1 MKNKKDK
8 QAVLVTILVAV
19 SVSLSIFLGISV
31 WQSQQQQE
39 QIETLKKERLQ
50 NKQFTDALLTEH
62 EHLQAITGVI
72 NHYKT
77 QVITLKGTNDKP
89 ENSFQLHVNPTKK
102 QAVLFSE
109 HAPKIQPNE
118 LFQLWGV
125 NAQNDTLMIGLFDGG
140 ELALTSEPFPVAADV
155 LRFFI
160 TREPQGGSERP
171 SLQKLVAVPS
181 YLLWQSSMLLL
192 QSSMHLAKPRN
203 FALPRNS
210 DIHPYH

>member
-1 MKNKKDK
+1 MKAVK
-8 QAVLVTILVAV
+8 QQRQTLLVALALLVVFLTILFIF
-19 SVSLSIFLGISV
+19 SLNR
-31 WQSQQQQE
+31 QYTQQE
-39 QIETLKKERLQ
+39 QLNKLQMEQQQ

-109 HAPKIQPNE
+109 QAPKIQPNE

-125 NAQNDTLMIGLFDGG
+125 NVQNDTLMLGLFDGG
-140 ELALTSEPFPVAADV
+140 ELALTSEPFPVAASV

-171 SLQKLVAVPS
+171 NLENLVAVPV
-181 YLLWQSSMLLL
+181 YLLL
-192 QSSMHLAKPRN
+192 QSSKLFEM
-203 FALPRNS
+203 PRNS
-210 DIHPYH
+210 DIHPY

>member
-1 MKNKKDK
+1 MKAVKK
-8 QAVLVTILVAV
+8 QRQTLLLALALLAVFLTILFIF
-19 SVSLSIFLGISV
+19 SLNR
-31 WQSQQQQE
+31 QYAQQE
-39 QIETLKKERLQ
+39 QLNKLQTEQQQ

-102 QAVLFSE
+102 QAVLFCE

-125 NAQNDTLMIGLFDGG
+125 NAQKDTLSIGLFDGG
-140 ELALTSEPFPVAADV
+140 ELALTSEPFPVAASV

-171 SLQKLVAVPS
+171 SLQKLVAVPI
-181 YLLWQSSMLLL
+181 YLLL
-192 QSSMHLAKPRN
+192 QSSKVLAM
-203 FALPRNS
+203 PRNS
-210 DIHPYH
+210 DFQSYN

>member
-1 MKNKKDK
+1 MKAVKK
-8 QAVLVTILVAV
+8 QRQTLLVALALLVVFLTILFIF
-19 SVSLSIFLGISV
+19 SLNR
-31 WQSQQQQE
+31 QYAQQE
-39 QIETLKKERLQ
+39 QLNKLQTEQQQ

-62 EHLQAITGVI
+62 EHLQAITGII

-102 QAVLFSE
+102 QAVLFCE

-125 NAQNDTLMIGLFDGG
+125 NAQKDTLSIGLFDGG
-140 ELALTSEPFPVAADV
+140 ELALTSEPFPVATSV

-171 SLQKLVAVPS
+171 SLQNIVAVPI
-181 YLLWQSSMLLL
+181 YLLL
-192 QSSMHLAKPRN
+192 QSGKVLAM
-203 FALPRNS
+203 PRNS
-210 DIHPYH
+210 DFQSYN

>member
-1 MKNKKDK
+1 VKAVK
-8 QAVLVTILVAV
+8 QQRQTLLVALALLVVFLTILFIF
-19 SVSLSIFLGISV
+19 SLNR
-31 WQSQQQQE
+31 QYTQQE
-39 QIETLKKERLQ
+39 QLNKLQMEQQQ

-109 HAPKIQPNE
+109 QAPKIQPNE

-125 NAQNDTLMIGLFDGG
+125 NVQNDTLMLGLFDGG
-140 ELALTSEPFPVAADV
+140 ELALTSEPFPVAASV

-160 TREPQGGSERP
+160 TREPLGGSERP
-171 SLQKLVAVPS
+171 SLENLAAVPV
-181 YLLWQSSMLLL
+181 YLLL
-192 QSSMHLAKPRN
+192 QSSKLFEM
-203 FALPRNS
+203 PRNS
-210 DIHPYH
+210 DIHPY

>member
-1 MKNKKDK
+1 MKAVKK
-8 QAVLVTILVAV
+8 QRQTLLVALALLVVFLTILFIF
-19 SVSLSIFLGISV
+19 SLNR
-31 WQSQQQQE
+31 QYAQQE
-39 QIETLKKERLQ
+39 QLNKLQTEQQQ

-102 QAVLFSE
+102 QAVLFCE

-125 NAQNDTLMIGLFDGG
+125 NAQKDTLSIGLFDGG
-140 ELALTSEPFPVAADV
+140 ELALTSEPFPVATSV

-171 SLQKLVAVPS
+171 SLQKLVAVPI
-181 YLLWQSSMLLL
+181 YLLL
-192 QSSMHLAKPRN
+192 QSSKVLAM
-203 FALPRNS
+203 PRNS
-210 DIHPYH
+210 DIHPYN

>member
-1 MKNKKDK
+1 MKAVKK
-8 QAVLVTILVAV
+8 QRQTLLVALALLVVFLTILFIF
-19 SVSLSIFLGISV
+19 SLNR
-31 WQSQQQQE
+31 QYAQQE
-39 QIETLKKERLQ
+39 QLNKLQTEQQQ

-62 EHLQAITGVI
+62 EHLQVITGVI

-102 QAVLFSE
+102 QAVLFCE

-125 NAQNDTLMIGLFDGG
+125 NAQKDTLSIGLFDGG
-140 ELALTSEPFPVAADV
+140 ELALTSEPFPVAASV

-171 SLQKLVAVPS
+171 SLQKLVAVPI
-181 YLLWQSSMLLL
+181 YLLL
-192 QSSMHLAKPRN
+192 QSGKVLAM
-203 FALPRNS
+203 PRNS
-210 DIHPYH
+210 DFQSYN

>member
-1 MKNKKDK
+1 MKAVKK
-8 QAVLVTILVAV
+8 QRQTLLVALALLVVFLTILFIF
-19 SVSLSIFLGISV
+19 SLNR
-31 WQSQQQQE
+31 QYAQQE
-39 QIETLKKERLQ
+39 QLNKLQTEQQQ

-102 QAVLFSE
+102 QAVLFCE

-125 NAQNDTLMIGLFDGG
+125 NAQKDTLSIGLFDGG
-140 ELALTSEPFPVAADV
+140 ELALTSEPFPVAASV

-171 SLQKLVAVPS
+171 SLQKLVAVPI
-181 YLLWQSSMLLL
+181 YLLL
-192 QSSMHLAKPRN
+192 QSGKVLAM
-203 FALPRNS
+203 PRNS
-210 DIHPYH
+210 DFQSYN

>member
-8 QAVLVTILVAV
+8 QAILVTILVLA
-19 SVSLSIFLGISV
+19 SVSLLIFLGISV

-39 QIETLKKERLQ
+39 QIDSLKKERLQ

-102 QAVLFSE
+102 QAVLFCE
-109 HAPKIQPNE
+109 HAPKIQPNK

-125 NAQNDTLMIGLFDGG
+125 NVQNDTLMLGLFDGG
-140 ELALTSEPFPVAADV
+140 ELALTSEPFPVAASV

-160 TREPQGGSERP
+160 TTEPQGGSEQP
-171 SLQKLVAVPS
+171 SLENLVAVPV
-181 YLLWQSSMLLL
+181 YLLL
-192 QSSMHLAKPRN
+192 QSSRIFEM
-203 FALPRNS
+203 PRNS
-210 DIHPYH
+210 DIHPY

>member
-1 MKNKKDK
+1 LNYKKDK
-8 QAVLVTILVAV
+8 QAVLVTILVLV
-19 SVSLSIFLGISV
+19 SVSLSIFLGITV
-31 WQSQQQQE
+31 WQSQQQRE
-39 QIETLKKERLQ
+39 QIESLKKERLQ

-77 QVITLKGTNDKP
+77 QIITLKGTNDRP

-109 HAPKIQPNE
+109 QAPKIQPNE

-125 NAQNDTLMIGLFDGG
+125 NVHNDTLMLGLFDGG
-140 ELALTSEPFPVAADV
+140 ELALTSEPFPVAASV

-160 TREPQGGSERP
+160 TREPLGGSERP
-171 SLQKLVAVPS
+171 SLENLVAVPV
-181 YLLWQSSMLLL
+181 YLLL
-192 QSSMHLAKPRN
+192 QSSRIFEM
-203 FALPRNS
+203 PRNS
-210 DIHPYH
+210 DIHPY

>member
-1 MKNKKDK
+1 MKAVK
-8 QAVLVTILVAV
+8 QKRQTLLVALALLVVFLTILFIF
-19 SVSLSIFLGISV
+19 SLNR
-31 WQSQQQQE
+31 QYTQQE
-39 QIETLKKERLQ
+39 QLNKLQTEQQQ

-62 EHLQAITGVI
+62 EHLQVITGVI

-109 HAPKIQPNE
+109 QAPKIQPNE

-125 NAQNDTLMIGLFDGG
+125 NVQNDTLMLGLFDGG
-140 ELALTSEPFPVAADV
+140 ELALTSEPFPVAASV

-160 TREPQGGSERP
+160 TREPLGGSERP
-171 SLQKLVAVPS
+171 SLENLAAVPV
-181 YLLWQSSMLLL
+181 YLLL
-192 QSSMHLAKPRN
+192 QSSKLFEM
-203 FALPRNS
+203 PRNS
-210 DIHPYH
+210 DIHPY

>member
-1 MKNKKDK
+1 MKAIKK
-8 QAVLVTILVAV
+8 QRQTLIVALALLVVFLTILFIF
-19 SVSLSIFLGISV
+19 SLNR
-31 WQSQQQQE
+31 QYAQQE
-39 QIETLKKERLQ
+39 QLNKLQTEQQQ

-62 EHLQAITGVI
+62 EHLQSITGVI

-102 QAVLFSE
+102 QAVLFCE

-140 ELALTSEPFPVAADV
+140 ELALTSEPFPVVANV
-155 LRFFI
+155 HRFFI
-160 TREPQGGSERP
+160 TCEPQGGSERP

-210 DIHPYH
+210 DIYPYN

>member
-1 MKNKKDK
+1 VKAVKK
-8 QAVLVTILVAV
+8 QRQTLLVALALLVVFLTILFIF
-19 SVSLSIFLGISV
+19 SLNR
-31 WQSQQQQE
+31 QYAQQE
-39 QIETLKKERLQ
+39 QLNKLQTEQQQ

-62 EHLQAITGVI
+62 EHLQVITGVI

-102 QAVLFSE
+102 QAVLFCE

-125 NAQNDTLMIGLFDGG
+125 NAQKDTLSIGLFDGG
-140 ELALTSEPFPVAADV
+140 ELALTSEPFPVAASV

-171 SLQKLVAVPS
+171 SLQKLVAVPI
-181 YLLWQSSMLLL
+181 YLLL
-192 QSSMHLAKPRN
+192 QSGKVLAM
-203 FALPRNS
+203 PRNS
-210 DIHPYH
+210 DFQSYN

>member
-1 MKNKKDK
+1 VKAVK
-8 QAVLVTILVAV
+8 QQRQTLLVALALLVVFLTILFIF
-19 SVSLSIFLGISV
+19 SLNR
-31 WQSQQQQE
+31 QYTQQE
-39 QIETLKKERLQ
+39 QLNKLQMEQQQ

-109 HAPKIQPNE
+109 QAPKIQPNE

-125 NAQNDTLMIGLFDGG
+125 NTQNDTLMLGLFDGG
-140 ELALTSEPFPVAADV
+140 ELALTSEPFPVAANV

-171 SLQKLVAVPS
+171 NLENLVAVPV
-181 YLLWQSSMLLL
+181 YLLL
-192 QSSMHLAKPRN
+192 QSSKLFEM
-203 FALPRNS
+203 PRNS
-210 DIHPYH
+210 DIHPY

>member
-1 MKNKKDK
+1 MKAVK
-8 QAVLVTILVAV
+8 QQRQTLLVALALLVVFLTILFIF
-19 SVSLSIFLGISV
+19 SLNR
-31 WQSQQQQE
+31 QYTQQE
-39 QIETLKKERLQ
+39 QLNKLQMEQQQ

-109 HAPKIQPNE
+109 QAPKIQPNE

-125 NAQNDTLMIGLFDGG
+125 NVQNDTLMLGLFDGG
-140 ELALTSEPFPVAADV
+140 ELALTSEPFPVAASV

-160 TREPQGGSERP
+160 TREPLGGSERP
-171 SLQKLVAVPS
+171 SLENLAAVPV
-181 YLLWQSSMLLL
+181 YLLL
-192 QSSMHLAKPRN
+192 QSSKLFEM
-203 FALPRNS
+203 PRNS
-210 DIHPYH
+210 DIHPY

>member
-1 MKNKKDK
+1 VKAAK
-8 QAVLVTILVAV
+8 QQRQTLLVALALLV
-19 SVSLSIFLGISV
+19 VFLTIFFIFSLNR
-31 WQSQQQQE
+31 QYTQQE
-39 QIETLKKERLQ
+39 QLNKLQTAQQQ

-109 HAPKIQPNE
+109 QAPKIQPNE

-125 NAQNDTLMIGLFDGG
+125 NVHNDTLMLGLFDGG
-140 ELALTSEPFPVAADV
+140 ELALTSEPFPVASSV
-155 LRFFI
+155 HRFFI
-160 TREPQGGSERP
+160 TKEPQGGSERP
-171 SLQKLVAVPS
+171 NLENLVAVPV
-181 YLLWQSSMLLL
+181 YLLL
-192 QSSMHLAKPRN
+192 QSSKLFEM
-203 FALPRNS
+203 PRNS
-210 DIHPYH
+210 DIHPY